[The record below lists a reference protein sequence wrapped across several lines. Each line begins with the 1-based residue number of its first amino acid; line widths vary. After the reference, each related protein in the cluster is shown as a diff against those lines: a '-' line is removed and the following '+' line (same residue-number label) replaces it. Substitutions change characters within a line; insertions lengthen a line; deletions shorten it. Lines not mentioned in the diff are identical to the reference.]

1 MYIYYLVLSSLD
13 SQPLDI
19 VHYYIDSSNISSHTV
34 ALRHTANRKAANFP
48 SILLQHRTYNCNCE
62 NPDAMAAYNA
72 HDTMAVI

>member
-19 VHYYIDSSNISSHTV
+19 IHYYIDSSNISSHT
-34 ALRHTANRKAANFP
+34 ANRKAAKFP
-48 SILLQHRTYNCNCE
+48 SIPLQRRTYNCNCE

-72 HDTMAVI
+72 HGTMAVI